1 VNGIEQGTQEWLNE
15 RAGHVTASRINDV
28 LTKPRKGQKE
38 SAVRKAYMAQLICE
52 RLTGKSLEEDK
63 GSYWD
68 IKRGKELESTVRSE
82 YDLRTGSAVETA
94 GFVKH
99 PKLAWAGCSPDGY
112 VGEIGLVQL
121 KAPRRHVH
129 LDWLINRVVP
139 AEHKN
144 QMLFEL
150 ACLPERQWNDFVS
163 YVDDL
168 PSHLQ
173 TFIARQTRDA
183 VKIAEIETA
192 VAEFNAE
199 IEEKI
204 CKLNHSGDADLT
216 PMLEQSLKEV
226 ADKPKPDLRFELRE
240 FERAGSDLGGGRKF

>member
-1 VNGIEQGTQEWLNE
+1 MADIEQRTPEWLNA
-15 RAGHVTASRINDV
+15 RAGHVTATGINDV
-28 LTKPRKGQKE
+28 MTKPRKGQKE
-38 SAVRKAYMAQLICE
+38 SSVRKAYMARLISE

-63 GSYWD
+63 GNYWD
-68 IKRGKELESTVRSE
+68 IKRGIELESTVRSE

-112 VGEIGLVQL
+112 VGKVGLVQL

-129 LDWLINRVVP
+129 LDWLENRVVP

-150 ACLPERQWNDFVS
+150 ACHPDREWNDFVS

-168 PSHLQ
+168 PPKFQLL
-173 TFIARQTRDA
+173 IVRLRRDEA
-183 VKIAEIETA
+183 KIAEIETA
-192 VAEFNAE
+192 VAEFNSE
-199 IEEKI
+199 IEAKI
-204 CKLNHSGDADLT
+204 ERLNQACDDDLT
-216 PMLEQSLKEV
+216 GILQRSVEEAAL
-226 ADKPKPDLRFELRE
+226 
-240 FERAGSDLGGGRKF
+240 